1 MTRLTTTLT
10 VCAALSSLSIVN
22 AQSDDPH
29 ELMRVQRVTRAAMQK
44 IAPSIVRVETFGGTR
59 KMLAGGGRGDGASRP
74 KPKPKPKP
82 KEDDDE
88 KKDDKKKIGPL
99 VMPGFLQAQG
109 ATSGI
114 VLTSDG
120 WILISRFAVN
130 FDPTT
135 ILITLPDGRAFN
147 AVRGGEDTS
156 RGIALVKIEAQDL
169 PVPEFVPTDEV
180 RVGQWAFAL
189 GRTFGDEEPSV
200 HMGIVSA
207 TRRLF
212 GRALQIDAYTS
223 PANYGGPVIDVR
235 GRVVGMS
242 VPLSPSGRDA
252 GADWYDSGIGF
263 ASNIA
268 DMGEILDRLKEGE
281 TLHRGFLGIRYDT
294 KDLGPGVLISEVTD
308 DSPAKAAGIQK
319 GDRIVELDGVQVR
332 NSFHM
337 LMLVASKM
345 GGDPLQISYR
355 NEDGKAK
362 AMTVFLADIPAAER
376 EEKTKKEESFTPPW
390 HDDEEPKDGSGR

>member
-1 MTRLTTTLT
+1 MKHLANFLLPTLLTAPL
-10 VCAALSSLSIVN
+10 AAQQ
-22 AQSDDPH
+22 ADPF
-29 ELMRVQRVTRAAMQK
+29 ELMRLQHVMHAAMDH
-44 IAPSIVRVETFGGTR
+44 IAPSVVRIETFGGTR
-59 KMLAGGGRGDGASRP
+59 RMLAGDGPADGAARPQKRPAP
-74 KPKPKPKP
+74 KPPKKPDGDEKPKDKP
-82 KEDDDE
+82 L
-88 KKDDKKKIGPL
+88 GPL

-109 ATSGI
+109 ATSGV

-135 ILITLPDGRAFN
+135 VLVTLPDGRAFN

-156 RGIALVKIEAQDL
+156 RGIALVKIDAQDL
-169 PVPEFVPTDEV
+169 PVPEFVHPRDV

-189 GRTFGDEEPSV
+189 GRTFGHGDPTV

-235 GRVVGMS
+235 GRVLGIS

-252 GADWYDSGIGF
+252 GVDWYDSGIGF
-263 ASNIA
+263 ATTIGDIEPILA
-268 DMGEILDRLKEGE
+268 ELKAGEI
-281 TLHRGFLGIRYDT
+281 LHRGFLGINFDA
-294 KDLGPGVLISEVTD
+294 KDIGPGVLIEKVVD
-308 DSPAKAAGIQK
+308 DSPAKAAGMQK
-319 GDRIVELDGVQVR
+319 GDRITELDGIPVR

-337 LMLVASKM
+337 LMLVSSKM
-345 GGDPLQISYR
+345 AGDPLQMTFRRDDEGATDI
-355 NEDGKAK
+355 
-362 AMTVFLADIPAAER
+362 TVFLVQVPQRELEER
-376 EEKTKKEESFTPPW
+376 SKKDEAFSPPW
-390 HDDEEPKDGSGR
+390 YDDDPPEDGR